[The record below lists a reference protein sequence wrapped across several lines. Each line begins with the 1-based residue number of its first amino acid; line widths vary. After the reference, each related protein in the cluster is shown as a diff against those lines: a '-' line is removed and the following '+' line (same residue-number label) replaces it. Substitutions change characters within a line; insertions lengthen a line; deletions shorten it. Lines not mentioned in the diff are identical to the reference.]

1 MLRFYY
7 DKHDPTLNHSI
18 SGAGSPS
25 TEKVMNPL
33 VPSEVACLSLGL
45 TSLGFFPPLG
55 FRGVL
60 TVSSQSLY
68 WGYQTWLRK
77 YDQGHLLK

>member
-1 MLRFYY
+1 MC
-7 DKHDPTLNHSI
+7 PTLNHST

-55 FRGVL
+55 LSGVL
-60 TVSSQSLY
+60 TVSSQS
-68 WGYQTWLRK
+68 
-77 YDQGHLLK
+77 